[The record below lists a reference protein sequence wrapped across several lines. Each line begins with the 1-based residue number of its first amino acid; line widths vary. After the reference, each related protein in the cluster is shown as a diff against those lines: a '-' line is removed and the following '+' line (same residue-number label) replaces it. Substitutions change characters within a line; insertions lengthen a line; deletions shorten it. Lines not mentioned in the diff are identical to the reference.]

1 MTTET
6 TNRIQ
11 TFIISVNELKRL
23 QQALDA
29 EHGPHSDDAMI
40 MLRRYPEPES
50 ILDKENNSIGHH
62 SITAEWVDGPH
73 DLVMPLDD
81 EQL

>member
-1 MTTET
+1 ML
-6 TNRIQ
+6 
-11 TFIISVNELKRL
+11 SM
-23 QQALDA
+23 D
-29 EHGPHSDDAMI
+29 PHNDEAVLL
-40 MLRRYPEPES
+40 LRRYPEPES

-73 DLVMPLDD
+73 KLVMPLDD